1 MPIAAILFDL
11 DETLMPDESVATE
24 ALLTACE
31 LARERHGIDPQALQR
46 SVREH
51 ARQLWHASPTI
62 DYCRA
67 IGISSWEG
75 LWGRFEG
82 DDPNLRALRE
92 WAPTYRRESWA
103 QALAEHGANDPAL
116 AELLAARFQEERRA
130 RRIVFSD
137 ARPALEDL
145 RQTYRLALLTNGPPD
160 LQREKIEGAD
170 LARYFEVIT
179 ISGEEGVGKPDE
191 RIFALTLERLAVP
204 PQAAVMVGNS
214 LSRDIAGAQRAGV
227 KAIWVNRT
235 GVGLAEGLRPD
246 AEVQDLSRL
255 RDVISAL

>member
-11 DETLMPDESVATE
+11 DETLMPDESAVE
-24 ALLTACE
+24 DALLATCE
-31 LARERHGIDPQALQR
+31 HASERHGVDPQALQQ

-51 ARQLWHASPTI
+51 ARQLWYESPTI
-62 DYCRA
+62 AYCLA

-82 DDPNLRALRE
+82 DGPDLAALRE
-92 WAPTYRRESWA
+92 RVPAYRHESWA
-103 QALAEHGANDPAL
+103 RALVEHGVSDPAL

-130 RRIVFSD
+130 RHIVFSD

-145 RQTYRLALLTNGPPD
+145 RQTHSLALVTNGAPD

-170 LARYFEVIT
+170 LARYFEVVT
-179 ISGEEGVGKPDE
+179 ISGEEGIGKPDE

-204 PQAAVMVGNS
+204 PQAAVMVGDS
-214 LSRDIAGAQRAGV
+214 LRRDIAGAQRAGL
-227 KAIWVNRT
+227 KAIWVNRA
-235 GVGLAEGLRPD
+235 GASLGEGHRPD
-246 AEVQDLSRL
+246 AQVADLRRL

>member
-11 DETLMPDESVATE
+11 DETLMPDESAVEE
-24 ALLTACE
+24 ALLATGE
-31 LARERHGIDPQALQR
+31 LARERHGVDPQALQQ

-51 ARQLWHASPTI
+51 AGQLWRASPTI

-82 DDPNLRALRE
+82 DGPELTALRE
-92 WAPTYRRESWA
+92 WAPTYRRETWA
-103 QALAEHGANDPAL
+103 RALAQHSVNDPAL
-116 AELLAARFQEERRA
+116 AEQLAARFQEERGA
-130 RRIVFSD
+130 RLIVFPD

-145 RQTYRLALLTNGPPD
+145 RQTHRLALLTNGPPD

-179 ISGEEGVGKPDE
+179 ISGEEGIGKPDE

-204 PQAAVMVGNS
+204 PRAAVMIGDS
-214 LSRDIAGAQRAGV
+214 LRRDIAGAQGV
-227 KAIWVNRT
+227 GLKAIWVNRA
-235 GVGLAEGLRPD
+235 GASPGGEHRPD
-246 AEVQDLSRL
+246 AQVHDLSGL
-255 RDVISAL
+255 RDVIDAL

>member
-11 DETLMPDESVATE
+11 DETLMPDESAVEE
-24 ALLTACE
+24 ALLAACE
-31 LARERHGIDPQALQR
+31 LARERHGIDPQALQQ

-51 ARQLWHASPTI
+51 ARRLWRASPTI

-82 DDPNLRALRE
+82 DDPDLIALRE
-92 WAPTYRRESWA
+92 WTPTYRHESWA
-103 QALAEHGANDPAL
+103 RTLAERGVDDPAL
-116 AELLAARFQEERRA
+116 VELLATRFQEERRA
-130 RRIVFSD
+130 RHIVFSD

-145 RQTYRLALLTNGPPD
+145 RQTHRLALVTNGAPD

-170 LARYFEVIT
+170 LARYFEVVT
-179 ISGEEGVGKPDE
+179 VSGEVGVGKPDE
-191 RIFALTLERLAVP
+191 RIFALTLERLGVP
-204 PQAAVMVGNS
+204 PHSAVMVGDS
-214 LSRDIAGAQRAGV
+214 LRRDIAGAQRAGL

-235 GVGLAEGLRPD
+235 GASLGEGHRPD
-246 AEVQDLSRL
+246 AQVHDLSRL